1 MQRKARI
8 QIPRRP
14 WKTFLHRQ
22 ERAGEQKRASNR
34 GKDRIMQQY
43 TMGQAI
49 NQALREEM
57 KRDMNVFIAGEGVG
71 VSIHDNPMLPTA
83 GLLDAFGPKRVRDTP
98 VSEAAI
104 AGLAVGAAEAG
115 LRPVVEIMFNPFFT
129 LASDMIVNHAAK
141 LRYLSGGKSSFPM
154 VVRIKSGAGFGAGC
168 QHSHNLEAWAAH
180 IPGLKVIMPSSP
192 GDAKGLLKS
201 AIRDDNPVVFFEDMM
216 LYFMPGPVPEGEY
229 LIPIG
234 KADVKREGKDVT
246 VVTWSRMVGV
256 ALNAAAQLGEEGIE
270 AEIVDLRTLTPLDKD
285 AVLAS
290 VRKTGRLVV
299 LHEATRTGGFAGE
312 ISAVVMEEAFDSL
325 KAPLR
330 RVTGPDI
337 PVPASPP
344 LERFYLPS
352 EESLITAIREI
363 L

>member
-1 MQRKARI
+1 MPQ
-8 QIPRRP
+8 
-14 WKTFLHRQ
+14 L
-22 ERAGEQKRASNR
+22 
-34 GKDRIMQQY
+34 
-43 TMGQAI
+43 TMGQAL

-57 KRDMNVFIAGEGVG
+57 TRDNTVFIAGEGVG

-83 GLLDAFGPKRVRDTP
+83 GLLKDFGPRRVRDTP

-115 LRPVVEIMFNPFFT
+115 LKPVVEIMFNPFFT

-141 LRYLSGGKSSFPM
+141 LRYLSGGKSTFPL

-180 IPGLKVIMPSSP
+180 CPGLKVVMPATAA
-192 GDAKGLLKS
+192 DAKGLLKS
-201 AIRDDNPVVFFEDMM
+201 AIRDPNPVIFFEDMM
-216 LYFMPGPVPEGEY
+216 LYFAPGPVPEGEH
-229 LIPIG
+229 LVPIG
-234 KADVKREGKDVT
+234 QAEVKRPGTDVT
-246 VVTWSRMVGV
+246 VVTWSRMLGV
-256 ALNAAAQLGEEGIE
+256 AFQAAEQLATEGIE
-270 AEIVDLRTLTPLDKD
+270 VEIVDLRTLAPLDK
-285 AVLAS
+285 AAILAS

-312 ISAVVMEEAFDSL
+312 VAAVVMEEAFERL

-344 LERFYLPS
+344 LERFYIPDAGQVV
-352 EESLITAIREI
+352 TAVKD
-363 L
+363 LVSFG

>member
-1 MQRKARI
+1 MLQ
-8 QIPRRP
+8 
-14 WKTFLHRQ
+14 L
-22 ERAGEQKRASNR
+22 G
-34 GKDRIMQQY
+34 
-43 TMGQAI
+43 MGQAV

-57 KRDMNVFIAGEGVG
+57 LRDSNVFIAGEGVG
-71 VSIHDNPMLPTA
+71 VSIHDSPMLPTA
-83 GLLDAFGPKRVRDTP
+83 GLLKEFGAERVRDTP

-104 AGLAVGAAEAG
+104 AGLAVGAAVAG

-168 QHSHNLEAWAAH
+168 QHSHNLEAWIAH
-180 IPGLKVIMPSSP
+180 CPGLKVVMPSTP
-192 GDAKGLLKS
+192 ADAKGLLKS
-201 AIRDDNPVVFFEDMM
+201 AIRDENPVIFIEDMM
-216 LYFMPGPVPEGEY
+216 LYFAPGPVPEQEY
-229 LIPIG
+229 LTAIG
-234 KADVKREGKDVT
+234 KADIKREGKDVT
-246 VVTWSRMVGV
+246 VVTWSKMLGV
-256 ALNAAAQLGEEGIE
+256 ALKAAAQLSEEGIE
-270 AEIVDLRTLTPLDKD
+270 VEVVDLRTLAPLDKET
-285 AVLAS
+285 VLAS

-312 ISAVVMEEAFDSL
+312 ISAIVMEEAFASL

-337 PVPASPP
+337 PVPSSPP
-344 LERFYLPS
+344 LERFYIPN
-352 EESLITAIREI
+352 EEKLTAAIKEI

>member
-1 MQRKARI
+1 
-8 QIPRRP
+8 
-14 WKTFLHRQ
+14 
-22 ERAGEQKRASNR
+22 
-34 GKDRIMQQY
+34 
-43 TMGQAI
+43 
-49 NQALREEM
+49 
-57 KRDMNVFIAGEGVG
+57 
-71 VSIHDNPMLPTA
+71 
-83 GLLDAFGPKRVRDTP
+83 LLDAFGPARVRDTP

-115 LRPVVEIMFNPFFT
+115 LKPVVEIMFNPFFT

-141 LRYLSGGKSSFPM
+141 LRYLSGGKSSFPL

-180 IPGLKVIMPSSP
+180 CPGLKVVMPATP
-192 GDAKGLLKS
+192 ADAKGLLKS
-201 AIRDDNPVVFFEDMM
+201 AIRDPNPVVFFEDLS
-216 LYFMPGPVPEGEY
+216 LYFIPGPVPEDDD
-229 LIPIG
+229 LTPIG
-234 KADVKREGKDVT
+234 RAEVKRPGDDVT
-246 VVTWSRMVGV
+246 VVTWSKMLGV
-256 ALNAAAQLGEEGIE
+256 ALQTAEEM
-270 AEIVDLRTLTPLDKD
+270 ASADVSVEIVDLRTLVPLDK
-285 AVLAS
+285 ATLLAS

-312 ISAVVMEEAFDSL
+312 VAAVVMEEAFDSL

-344 LERFYLPS
+344 LERFYIPDAEQLT
-352 EESLITAIREI
+352 TAIKEI